1 MHYQQLAP
9 FPQGFLWGASTS
21 AYQVEGAWNED
32 GKGPS
37 VIDRATFPPELS
49 DFTVTSDHYH
59 RFAGDIALLAELGLK
74 TYRFSIAWSRL
85 FPAGDGELNPQGAA
99 FYRRLID
106 EICRHGM
113 EPLVTLYHFDLP
125 WALQEQ
131 GGWSNPQ
138 TIAAF
143 EHFARTAFE
152 LYGDRVNYWLT
163 INEQNMMILKGDV
176 IGTLPPG
183 AANPQKMLY
192 QQNHH
197 MMLAQARAMIACHE
211 LLPQAK
217 IGPAPNISCIYPAS
231 SHPDDAIAANNY
243 SSIRN
248 WLYLDLACHGRYNAV
263 AWSFMAEKGYLP
275 QINDG
280 DMDVLKQ
287 GRPDFIAFNYYA
299 SATVAADRS
308 QDHNP
313 GEQRREVE
321 DQQLPGVDK
330 SVYIG
335 FDNPHLEH
343 NEFGWYIDPVG
354 FRVTCREIYERYH
367 LPLIITE
374 NGLGAFDKL
383 EAGNKVYDDY
393 RIRYLSTHIRQLQ
406 LAITDGVELF
416 GYCPWSAI
424 DLVSTHQGI
433 GKRYGF
439 IYVNRDEHDLKDLAR
454 YRKKSFFWYQ
464 RVINSNGQQ
473 LETDIEY

>member
-1 MHYQQLAP
+1 MHYQTLAP

-21 AYQVEGAWNED
+21 AYQVEGAWDQD

-59 RFAGDIALLAELGLK
+59 HFAGDIALFAELGLK

-85 FPAGDGELNPQGAA
+85 FPTGDGELNFKGVA

-106 EICRHGM
+106 EIRRHGI

-125 WALQEQ
+125 WALQQQ
-131 GGWSNPQ
+131 GGWSNPH
-138 TIAAF
+138 TVDAF
-143 EHFARTAFE
+143 ERFARTAFE
-152 LYGDRVNYWLT
+152 LYGNQVNYWLT

-183 AANPQKMLY
+183 TANPQKTLY

-211 LLPQAK
+211 MLPQAK
-217 IGPAPNISCIYPAS
+217 IGPAPNISCVYPAS
-231 SHPDDAIAANNY
+231 SRPDDVIAANNF

-248 WLYLDLACHGRYNAV
+248 WLYLDLACFGRYNAV
-263 AWSFMAEKGYLP
+263 AWSFMREKNYLP
-275 QINDG
+275 EITDAEMTLLQR
-280 DMDVLKQ
+280 

-299 SATVAADRS
+299 STTVAADRAGGARGG
-308 QDHNP
+308 NP
-313 GEQRREVE
+313 RDVE
-321 DQQLPGVDK
+321 DQQLPGIDK

-335 FDNPHLEH
+335 ADNAFLEH

-354 FRVTCREIYERYH
+354 FRVTCREIYERYR

-374 NGLGAFDKL
+374 NGLGAYDRL
-383 EAGNKVYDDY
+383 TTDNKVHDDY
-393 RIRYLSTHIRQLQ
+393 RIDYLSAHIRQLR
-406 LAITDGVELF
+406 LAITDGVQLF

-433 GKRYGF
+433 SKRYGF

-454 YRKKSFFWYQ
+454 YPKKSFYWYR
-464 RVINSNGQQ
+464 RVINTNGER
-473 LETDIEY
+473 LDTDIDY

>member
-1 MHYQQLAP
+1 MHYRTLAP

-21 AYQVEGAWNED
+21 AYQVEGAWDQD

-37 VIDRATFPPELS
+37 VIDRAHFAPELS

-59 RFAGDIALLAELGLK
+59 RFAEDIALFAEMGLK
-74 TYRFSIAWSRL
+74 TYRFSISWSRL
-85 FPAGDGELNPQGAA
+85 FPTGDGELNPHGVA
-99 FYRRLID
+99 FYQRLID
-106 EICRHGM
+106 EICRYGI

-125 WALQEQ
+125 WALQAQ
-131 GGWSNPQ
+131 GGWSNPH

-143 EHFARTAFE
+143 ERFARTAFE
-152 LYGDRVNYWLT
+152 LFGDRVNYWLT

-183 AANPQKMLY
+183 TLDPEKTLY

-197 MMLAQARAMIACHE
+197 MMLAQARAMIACHAI
-211 LLPQAK
+211 LPKAK
-217 IGPAPNISCIYPAS
+217 IGPAPNISCVYPAS
-231 SHPDDAIAANNY
+231 CRPEDVIAANNY
-243 SSIRN
+243 ASIRN
-248 WLYLDLACHGRYNAV
+248 WLYLDLACFGRYNAV
-263 AWSFMAEKGYLP
+263 AWSFMTEKGYLP
-275 QINDG
+275 QVSAE
-280 DMDVLKQ
+280 DMALLRA

-299 SATVAADRS
+299 STTVAAESTPHPARED
-308 QDHNP
+308 
-313 GEQRREVE
+313 GLREVE
-321 DQQLPGVDK
+321 DQQLPGMDK

-354 FRVTCREIYERYH
+354 FRITAREIYERYH

-383 EAGNKVYDDY
+383 DAGNKIRDDY
-393 RIRYLSTHIRQLQ
+393 RIEYLSNHIAQLQ

-464 RVINSNGQQ
+464 RLIATNGGR
-473 LETDIEY
+473 LDTDIEY